1 MENKS
6 LLYPCASAARRVISL
21 DGMWRFEFDP
31 ESNGMDAGWGV
42 GLPKPI
48 SMPVPASFCDF
59 FTDKES
65 REYCGD
71 FWYETDFFV
80 PGEWSGKDVAIRFG
94 SVTHRA
100 RVFVNGVEVVNHEGG
115 FLPFDANVTEI
126 VRYNQYNKLTVLANN
141 ELNEYMLPAGQ
152 TNTLSNGKKVA
163 APYFD
168 FYNYAGIHRPVKL
181 LALPKERVLD
191 FEVTNRLVDGGA
203 EVDYTVTTNGSH
215 DVTVEVLDGTT
226 KVAEASGKTG
236 TLKITNAKLW
246 NVHAAYLYNFVIR
259 ITDGHAVIDE
269 YFDKIGIRTFEVKD
283 GHFLLNGKPVYL
295 RGFGKHE
302 DSDIRGRGLDLATV
316 KRDYELMKWIGA
328 NCFRTSHYPYA
339 EELYQMADEEG
350 FLIIDEVPAVGFMQS
365 TMNFL
370 AANQGNGKKVGY
382 FEKETTP
389 KLLENHKAA
398 LTDMITRDKN
408 HASVIAW
415 SILNEP
421 QCTSEGTEAYF
432 KPLFDLA
439 HELDPQ
445 KRPRT
450 YAIVMMSLPNNSKGQ
465 QFADFISL
473 NRYYG
478 WYVMGG
484 MCIVDAETA
493 FRKEMDGWAQVLNGR
508 PMIFTEYGADT
519 MPSEHKLPSVMMS
532 LPNNSKGQQFAD
544 FISLNRYY
552 GWYVMGGMC
561 IVDAETAFR
570 KEMDGW
576 AQVLNGRPM
585 IFTEYGA
592 DTMPSEHKLPS
603 VMWSQ
608 EYQNEYLDMNHNVFD
623 SYDFV
628 QGELVW
634 NFADFQTTEGIMR
647 ANGNKKG
654 IFTRQRQPKDA
665 AFHFRARWTSLPVD
679 YKGNTAQF

>member
-1 MENKS
+1 MQDKS
-6 LLYPCASAARRVISL
+6 LLYPCESSARRVVSL
-21 DGMWRFEFDP
+21 DGMWRFAFDP
-31 ESNGMDAGWGV
+31 QGQGVDKGWTMALPES
-42 GLPKPI
+42 I
-48 SMPVPASFCDF
+48 TMPVPASFCDF
-59 FTDKES
+59 FTDKDS

-80 PGEWSGKDVAIRFG
+80 PGEWEGKDIAVRFG
-94 SVTHRA
+94 SVTHHA
-100 RVFVNGVEVVNHEGG
+100 RIFVNGVEVTAHEGG
-115 FLPFDANVTEI
+115 FLPFDAAVTDI
-126 VRYNQYNKLTVLANN
+126 VRYNQHNHLAVLANN
-141 ELNEYMLPAGQ
+141 ELNETMLPAGR
-152 TNTLSNGKKVA
+152 TTTLSNGKKMA
-163 APYFD
+163 TPYFD

-181 LALPKERVLD
+181 MALPKERVLD
-191 FEVTNRLVDGGA
+191 FSVVHSLGGTAADVAYTVATNGDHAVCVDVYDGA
-203 EVDYTVTTNGSH
+203 E
-215 DVTVEVLDGTT
+215 
-226 KVAEASGKTG
+226 KVAHADGKSG
-236 TLKITNAKLW
+236 TLHIENVRLW
-246 NVHAAYLYNFVIR
+246 NVHAAYLYSFVIR
-259 ITDGHAVIDE
+259 ITDGETVVDE
-269 YFDKIGIRTFEVKD
+269 YHEKIGIRTFEIKD
-283 GHFLLNGKPVYL
+283 GNFLLNGKAVYL

-302 DSDIRGRGLDLATV
+302 DADIRGRGLDLATV

-350 FLIIDEVPAVGFMQS
+350 FLVIDEVPAVGFMES
-365 TMNFL
+365 TVNFL
-370 AANQGNGKKVGY
+370 SASQGNGKKVGW

-389 KLLENHKAA
+389 QLLENHKAA
-398 LTDMITRDKN
+398 LIDMINRDKN

-432 KPLFDLA
+432 KTLFDLA
-439 HELDPQ
+439 HEIDPQ

-484 MCIVDAETA
+484 MNIVDAEAA
-493 FRKEMDGWAQVLNGR
+493 FRREMDGWSMAL
-508 PMIFTEYGADT
+508 
-519 MPSEHKLPSVMMS
+519 H
-532 LPNNSKGQQFAD
+532 
-544 FISLNRYY
+544 
-552 GWYVMGGMC
+552 
-561 IVDAETAFR
+561 
-570 KEMDGW
+570 
-576 AQVLNGRPM
+576 GRPM

-608 EYQNEYLDMNHNVFD
+608 EYQNEYLDMNHAVFD
-623 SYDFV
+623 SYEFV
-628 QGELVW
+628 KGELVW

-647 ANGNKKG
+647 VNGNKKG

-665 AFHFRARWTSLPVD
+665 AFHFRTRWTTLPLD
-679 YKGNTAQF
+679 FKADK

>member
-6 LLYPCASAARRVISL
+6 LLYPCDSGSRRVVSL
-21 DGMWRFEFDP
+21 DGMWRFAFDP
-31 ESNGMDAGWGV
+31 ESKGVDGGWALH
-42 GLPKPI
+42 LPESI
-48 SMPVPASFCDF
+48 TMPVPASFCDF
-59 FTDKES
+59 FTDKDS

-80 PGEWSGKDVAIRFG
+80 PGEWEGKDIAVRFG

-100 RVFVNGVEVVNHEGG
+100 RIFVNGVEVTSHEGG
-115 FLPFDANVTEI
+115 FLPFDAAVTDI
-126 VRYNQYNKLTVLANN
+126 VRYNQFNHLAVLANN
-141 ELNEYMLPAGQ
+141 ELSEIMLPAGR
-152 TNTLSNGKKVA
+152 TTTLSNGKKVA
-163 APYFD
+163 TPYFD

-181 LALPKERVLD
+181 TALPKERVLD
-191 FEVTNRLVDGGA
+191 FSVVHTLNGNAADVA
-203 EVDYTVTTNGSH
+203 YTVTTNGEH
-215 DVTVEVLDGTT
+215 NVCIDVFDGCE
-226 KVAEASGKTG
+226 KVAHADGKTG
-236 TLKITNAKLW
+236 TLHIDNVKLW

-259 ITDGHAVIDE
+259 ITDGETVVDE
-269 YFDKIGIRTFEVKD
+269 YAEKIGIRTFEIK
-283 GHFLLNGKPVYL
+283 GGNFLLNGKPVYL

-302 DSDIRGRGLDLATV
+302 DADLRGRGLDLATV

-350 FLIIDEVPAVGFMQS
+350 FLVIDEVPAVGFMES
-365 TMNFL
+365 AMNFL
-370 AANQGNGKKVGY
+370 AANQGNGKKVGW

-389 KLLENHKAA
+389 QLLENHKAA
-398 LTDMITRDKN
+398 LIDMINRDKN

-432 KPLFDLA
+432 KTLFDLA
-439 HELDPQ
+439 HEIDPQ

-450 YAIVMMSLPNNSKGQ
+450 YAVVMMSLPHNSKGQ

-484 MCIVDAETA
+484 MSIVDAEAA
-493 FRKEMDGWAQVLNGR
+493 FRKEMDGWRMAL
-508 PMIFTEYGADT
+508 
-519 MPSEHKLPSVMMS
+519 H
-532 LPNNSKGQQFAD
+532 
-544 FISLNRYY
+544 
-552 GWYVMGGMC
+552 
-561 IVDAETAFR
+561 
-570 KEMDGW
+570 
-576 AQVLNGRPM
+576 GRPM

-608 EYQNEYLDMNHNVFD
+608 EYQNEYLDMNHAVFD
-623 SYDFV
+623 SYEFV
-628 QGELVW
+628 KGELVW

-647 ANGNKKG
+647 VNGNKKG

-665 AFHFRARWTSLPVD
+665 AFHFRARWTTLPLD
-679 YKGNTAQF
+679 FKADK

>member
-1 MENKS
+1 MQNKS
-6 LLYPCASAARRVISL
+6 LLYPCESSARRVVSL
-21 DGMWRFEFDP
+21 DGMWRFAFDP
-31 ESNGMDAGWGV
+31 QGQGVDKGWTMALPES
-42 GLPKPI
+42 I
-48 SMPVPASFCDF
+48 TMPVPASFCDF
-59 FTDKES
+59 FTDKDS

-80 PGEWSGKDVAIRFG
+80 PGEWEGKDIAVRFG
-94 SVTHRA
+94 SVTHHA
-100 RVFVNGVEVVNHEGG
+100 RIFVNGVEVTAHEGG
-115 FLPFDANVTEI
+115 FLPFDAAVTDI
-126 VRYNQYNKLTVLANN
+126 VRYNQHNHLAVLANN
-141 ELNEYMLPAGQ
+141 ELNETMLPAGR
-152 TNTLSNGKKVA
+152 TTTLSNGKKMA
-163 APYFD
+163 TPYFD

-181 LALPKERVLD
+181 MALPKERVLD
-191 FEVTNRLVDGGA
+191 FSVVHSLSGTAADVA
-203 EVDYTVTTNGSH
+203 YTVATNGSH
-215 DVTVEVLDGTT
+215 AVCVDVYDGAE
-226 KVAEASGKTG
+226 KVAHADGKSG
-236 TLKITNAKLW
+236 TLHIENVKLW

-259 ITDGHAVIDE
+259 ITDGETVVDE
-269 YFDKIGIRTFEVKD
+269 YREKIGIRTFEIKD
-283 GHFLLNGKPVYL
+283 GNFLLNGKAVYL

-302 DSDIRGRGLDLATV
+302 DADIRGRGLDLATV

-350 FLIIDEVPAVGFMQS
+350 FLVIDEVPAVGFMES

-370 AANQGNGKKVGY
+370 SASQGNGKKVGW

-389 KLLENHKAA
+389 QLLENHKAA
-398 LTDMITRDKN
+398 LIDMINRDKN

-432 KPLFDLA
+432 KTLFDLA
-439 HELDPQ
+439 HEIDPQ

-484 MCIVDAETA
+484 MNIVDAEAA
-493 FRKEMDGWAQVLNGR
+493 FRREMDGWSMAL
-508 PMIFTEYGADT
+508 
-519 MPSEHKLPSVMMS
+519 H
-532 LPNNSKGQQFAD
+532 
-544 FISLNRYY
+544 
-552 GWYVMGGMC
+552 
-561 IVDAETAFR
+561 
-570 KEMDGW
+570 
-576 AQVLNGRPM
+576 GRPM

-608 EYQNEYLDMNHNVFD
+608 EYQNEYLDMNHAVFD

-628 QGELVW
+628 KGELVW

-647 ANGNKKG
+647 VNGNKKG

-679 YKGNTAQF
+679 YKADK

>member
-6 LLYPCASAARRVISL
+6 LLYPCDSGSRRVVSL
-21 DGMWRFEFDP
+21 DGMWRFAFDP
-31 ESNGMDAGWGV
+31 ESKGV
-42 GLPKPI
+42 DNDWALNLPESI
-48 SMPVPASFCDF
+48 TMPVPASFCDF

-80 PGEWSGKDVAIRFG
+80 PGEWKGKDIAVRFG

-100 RVFVNGVEVVNHEGG
+100 RIFVNGVEVTTHEGG
-115 FLPFDANVTEI
+115 FLPFDAAVTDI
-126 VRYNQYNKLTVLANN
+126 VRYNQFNHLAVLANN
-141 ELNEYMLPAGQ
+141 ELSETMLPAGR
-152 TNTLSNGKKVA
+152 TTTLSNGKKFA
-163 APYFD
+163 TPYFD

-181 LALPKERVLD
+181 TALPKERVLD
-191 FEVTNRLVDGGA
+191 FSVVHSLNGTAADVA
-203 EVDYTVTTNGSH
+203 YTVTTNGVHSVSI
-215 DVTVEVLDGTT
+215 DVLDGTE
-226 KVAEASGKTG
+226 KVAHAEGKTG
-236 TLKITNAKLW
+236 TLHIDNVKLW

-259 ITDGHAVIDE
+259 ITDGETVVDE
-269 YFDKIGIRTFEVKD
+269 YAERIGIRTFEIKD
-283 GHFLLNGKPVYL
+283 GNFLLNGKPVYL

-302 DSDIRGRGLDLATV
+302 DADLRGRGLDLATV

-350 FLIIDEVPAVGFMQS
+350 FLIIDEVPAVGFMES
-365 TMNFL
+365 TVNFL
-370 AANQGNGKKVGY
+370 AANQGNGKKVGW

-389 KLLENHKAA
+389 QLLENHKAA
-398 LTDMITRDKN
+398 LIDMINRDKN

-432 KPLFDLA
+432 KTLFDLA
-439 HELDPQ
+439 HEIDPQ

-450 YAIVMMSLPNNSKGQ
+450 YAIVMMSLPHNSKGQ

-484 MCIVDAETA
+484 MSIVDAEAA
-493 FRKEMDGWAQVLNGR
+493 FRKEMDGWRMAL
-508 PMIFTEYGADT
+508 
-519 MPSEHKLPSVMMS
+519 H
-532 LPNNSKGQQFAD
+532 
-544 FISLNRYY
+544 
-552 GWYVMGGMC
+552 
-561 IVDAETAFR
+561 
-570 KEMDGW
+570 
-576 AQVLNGRPM
+576 GRPM

-608 EYQNEYLDMNHNVFD
+608 EYQNEYLDMNHAVFD
-623 SYDFV
+623 SYEFV
-628 QGELVW
+628 KGELVW

-647 ANGNKKG
+647 VNGNKKG

-665 AFHFRARWTSLPVD
+665 AFHFRARWTTLPLD
-679 YKGNTAQF
+679 FKSDK

>member
-1 MENKS
+1 MQNKS
-6 LLYPCASAARRVISL
+6 LLYPCESSARRVVSL
-21 DGMWRFEFDP
+21 DGMWRFAFDP
-31 ESNGMDAGWGV
+31 QGQGVDKGWTMALPES
-42 GLPKPI
+42 I
-48 SMPVPASFCDF
+48 TMPVPASFCDF
-59 FTDKES
+59 FTDKDS

-80 PGEWSGKDVAIRFG
+80 PGEWEGKDIAVRFG
-94 SVTHRA
+94 SVTHHA
-100 RVFVNGVEVVNHEGG
+100 RIFVNGVEVTAHEGG
-115 FLPFDANVTEI
+115 FLPFDAAVTDI
-126 VRYNQYNKLTVLANN
+126 VRYNQHNHLAVLANN
-141 ELNEYMLPAGQ
+141 ELNETMLPAGR
-152 TNTLSNGKKVA
+152 TTTLSNGKKMA
-163 APYFD
+163 MPYFD

-181 LALPKERVLD
+181 MALPKERVLD
-191 FEVTNRLVDGGA
+191 FSVVHSISGTDADVA
-203 EVDYTVTTNGSH
+203 YTVTTNGDH
-215 DVTVEVLDGTT
+215 AVCVDVYDGAE
-226 KVAEASGKTG
+226 KVAHADGKSG
-236 TLKITNAKLW
+236 TLHIENVRLW
-246 NVHAAYLYNFVIR
+246 NVHAAYLYSFVIR
-259 ITDGHAVIDE
+259 ITDGETVVDE
-269 YFDKIGIRTFEVKD
+269 YHEKIGIRTFEIKD
-283 GHFLLNGKPVYL
+283 GNFLLNGKAVYL

-302 DSDIRGRGLDLATV
+302 DADIRGRGLDLATV

-350 FLIIDEVPAVGFMQS
+350 FLVIDEVPAVGFMES

-370 AANQGNGKKVGY
+370 SASQGNGKKVGW

-389 KLLENHKAA
+389 QLLENHKAA
-398 LTDMITRDKN
+398 LIDMINRDKN

-432 KPLFDLA
+432 KTLFDLA
-439 HELDPQ
+439 HEIDPQ

-484 MCIVDAETA
+484 MNIVDAEAA
-493 FRKEMDGWAQVLNGR
+493 FRREMDGWSMVL
-508 PMIFTEYGADT
+508 
-519 MPSEHKLPSVMMS
+519 H
-532 LPNNSKGQQFAD
+532 
-544 FISLNRYY
+544 
-552 GWYVMGGMC
+552 
-561 IVDAETAFR
+561 
-570 KEMDGW
+570 
-576 AQVLNGRPM
+576 GRPM

-608 EYQNEYLDMNHNVFD
+608 EYQNEYLDMNHAVFD

-628 QGELVW
+628 KGELVW

-647 ANGNKKG
+647 VNGNKKG

-679 YKGNTAQF
+679 YKADK

>member
-1 MENKS
+1 MQNKS
-6 LLYPCASAARRVISL
+6 LLYPCESSARRVVSL
-21 DGMWRFEFDP
+21 DGMWRFAFDP
-31 ESNGMDAGWGV
+31 QGQGVDKGWTMALPES
-42 GLPKPI
+42 I
-48 SMPVPASFCDF
+48 TMPVPASFCDF
-59 FTDKES
+59 FTDKDS

-80 PGEWSGKDVAIRFG
+80 PGEWEGKDIAVRFG
-94 SVTHRA
+94 SVTHHA
-100 RVFVNGVEVVNHEGG
+100 RIFVNGVEVTAHEGD
-115 FLPFDANVTEI
+115 FLPFDAAVTDI
-126 VRYNQYNKLTVLANN
+126 VRYNQHNHLAVLANN
-141 ELNEYMLPAGQ
+141 ELNETMLPAGR
-152 TNTLSNGKKVA
+152 TTTLSNGKKMA
-163 APYFD
+163 TPYFD

-181 LALPKERVLD
+181 MALPKERILD
-191 FEVTNRLVDGGA
+191 FSVVHSLSGTAADVA
-203 EVDYTVTTNGSH
+203 YTVATNGSH
-215 DVTVEVLDGTT
+215 AVCVDVYDGAE
-226 KVAEASGKTG
+226 KVAHADGKSG
-236 TLKITNAKLW
+236 TLHIENVRLW

-259 ITDGHAVIDE
+259 ITDGETVVDE
-269 YFDKIGIRTFEVKD
+269 YHEKIGIRTFEIKD
-283 GHFLLNGKPVYL
+283 GNFLLNGKAVYL

-302 DSDIRGRGLDLATV
+302 DADIRGRGLDLVTV

-350 FLIIDEVPAVGFMQS
+350 FLVIDEVPAVGFMES
-365 TMNFL
+365 TVNFL
-370 AANQGNGKKVGY
+370 SASQGNGKKVGW

-389 KLLENHKAA
+389 QLLENHKAA
-398 LTDMITRDKN
+398 LIDMINR
-408 HASVIAW
+408 

-432 KPLFDLA
+432 KTLFDLA
-439 HELDPQ
+439 HEIDPQ

-484 MCIVDAETA
+484 MNIVDAEAA
-493 FRKEMDGWAQVLNGR
+493 FRREMDGWSMAL
-508 PMIFTEYGADT
+508 
-519 MPSEHKLPSVMMS
+519 H
-532 LPNNSKGQQFAD
+532 
-544 FISLNRYY
+544 
-552 GWYVMGGMC
+552 
-561 IVDAETAFR
+561 
-570 KEMDGW
+570 
-576 AQVLNGRPM
+576 GRPM

-608 EYQNEYLDMNHNVFD
+608 EYQNEYLDMNHAVFD

-628 QGELVW
+628 KGELVW

-647 ANGNKKG
+647 VNGNKKG

-679 YKGNTAQF
+679 YKADK

>member
-6 LLYPCASAARRVISL
+6 LLYPCDSGSRRVVSL
-21 DGMWRFEFDP
+21 DGMWRFAFDP
-31 ESNGMDAGWGV
+31 ESKGVDGGWALH
-42 GLPKPI
+42 LPESI
-48 SMPVPASFCDF
+48 TMPVPASFCDF

-80 PGEWSGKDVAIRFG
+80 PGEWEGKDIAVRFG

-100 RVFVNGVEVVNHEGG
+100 RIFVNGVEATSHEGG
-115 FLPFDANVTEI
+115 FLPFDAAVTDI
-126 VRYNQYNKLTVLANN
+126 VRYNQFNHLAVLANN
-141 ELNEYMLPAGQ
+141 ELNETMLPAGR
-152 TNTLSNGKKVA
+152 TTTLSNGKKFA
-163 APYFD
+163 TPYFD

-181 LALPKERVLD
+181 TALPKERVLD
-191 FEVTNRLVDGGA
+191 FSVVHTLNDSAADVA
-203 EVDYTVTTNGSH
+203 YTVTTNGEH
-215 DVTVEVLDGTT
+215 NVCIDVFDGCE
-226 KVAEASGKTG
+226 KVAHADGKTG
-236 TLKITNAKLW
+236 TLHIDNVKLW

-259 ITDGHAVIDE
+259 ITDGETVVDE
-269 YFDKIGIRTFEVKD
+269 YAEKIGIRTFEIKD
-283 GHFLLNGKPVYL
+283 GNFLLNGKPVYL

-302 DSDIRGRGLDLATV
+302 DADLRGRGLDLATV

-350 FLIIDEVPAVGFMQS
+350 FLVIDEVPAVGFMES
-365 TMNFL
+365 AMNFL
-370 AANQGNGKKVGY
+370 AANQGNGKKVGW

-389 KLLENHKAA
+389 QLLENHKAA
-398 LTDMITRDKN
+398 LIDMINRDKN

-432 KPLFDLA
+432 KTLFDLA
-439 HELDPQ
+439 HEIDPQ

-450 YAIVMMSLPNNSKGQ
+450 YAVVMMSLPHNSKGQ

-484 MCIVDAETA
+484 MSIVDAEAA
-493 FRKEMDGWAQVLNGR
+493 FRKEMDGWRMAL
-508 PMIFTEYGADT
+508 
-519 MPSEHKLPSVMMS
+519 H
-532 LPNNSKGQQFAD
+532 
-544 FISLNRYY
+544 
-552 GWYVMGGMC
+552 
-561 IVDAETAFR
+561 
-570 KEMDGW
+570 
-576 AQVLNGRPM
+576 GRPM

-608 EYQNEYLDMNHNVFD
+608 EYQNEYLDMNHAVFD
-623 SYDFV
+623 SYEFV
-628 QGELVW
+628 KGELVW

-647 ANGNKKG
+647 VNGNKKG

-665 AFHFRARWTSLPVD
+665 AFHFRARWTTLPLD
-679 YKGNTAQF
+679 FKADK

>member
-1 MENKS
+1 MQNKS
-6 LLYPCASAARRVISL
+6 LLYPCESSARRVVSL
-21 DGMWRFEFDP
+21 DGMWRFAFDP
-31 ESNGMDAGWGV
+31 QGQGVDKGWTMALPES
-42 GLPKPI
+42 I
-48 SMPVPASFCDF
+48 TMPVPASFCDF
-59 FTDKES
+59 FTDKDS

-80 PGEWSGKDVAIRFG
+80 PGEWEGKDIAVRFG
-94 SVTHRA
+94 SVTHHA
-100 RVFVNGVEVVNHEGG
+100 RIFVNGVEVTAHEGG
-115 FLPFDANVTEI
+115 FLPFDAAVTDI
-126 VRYNQYNKLTVLANN
+126 VRYNQHNHLAVLANN
-141 ELNEYMLPAGQ
+141 ELNETMLPAGR
-152 TNTLSNGKKVA
+152 TTTLSNGKKMA
-163 APYFD
+163 MPYFD

-181 LALPKERVLD
+181 MALPKERVLD
-191 FEVTNRLVDGGA
+191 FSVVHSISGTAADVA
-203 EVDYTVTTNGSH
+203 YTVTTNGDH
-215 DVTVEVLDGTT
+215 AVCVDVYDGAE
-226 KVAEASGKTG
+226 KVAHADGKSG
-236 TLKITNAKLW
+236 TLHIENVRLW
-246 NVHAAYLYNFVIR
+246 NVHAAYLYSFVIR
-259 ITDGHAVIDE
+259 ITDGETVVDE
-269 YFDKIGIRTFEVKD
+269 YREKIGIRTFEIKD
-283 GHFLLNGKPVYL
+283 GNFLLNGKAVYL

-302 DSDIRGRGLDLATV
+302 DADIRGRGLDLATV

-350 FLIIDEVPAVGFMQS
+350 FLVIDEVPAVGFMES

-370 AANQGNGKKVGY
+370 SASQGNGKKVGW
-382 FEKETTP
+382 FEKQTTP
-389 KLLENHKAA
+389 QLLENHKAA
-398 LTDMITRDKN
+398 LIDMINRDKN

-432 KPLFDLA
+432 KTLFDLA
-439 HELDPQ
+439 HEIDPQ

-484 MCIVDAETA
+484 MNIVDAEAA
-493 FRKEMDGWAQVLNGR
+493 FRREMDGWNMAL
-508 PMIFTEYGADT
+508 
-519 MPSEHKLPSVMMS
+519 H
-532 LPNNSKGQQFAD
+532 
-544 FISLNRYY
+544 
-552 GWYVMGGMC
+552 
-561 IVDAETAFR
+561 
-570 KEMDGW
+570 
-576 AQVLNGRPM
+576 GRPM

-608 EYQNEYLDMNHNVFD
+608 EYQNEYLDMNHAVFD

-628 QGELVW
+628 KGELVW

-647 ANGNKKG
+647 VNGNKKG

-679 YKGNTAQF
+679 YKADK

>member
-1 MENKS
+1 MQNKS
-6 LLYPCASAARRVISL
+6 LLYPCESSARRVVSL
-21 DGMWRFEFDP
+21 DGMWRFAFDP
-31 ESNGMDAGWGV
+31 QGQGVDKGWTMALPES
-42 GLPKPI
+42 I
-48 SMPVPASFCDF
+48 TMPVPASFCDF
-59 FTDKES
+59 FTDKDS

-80 PGEWSGKDVAIRFG
+80 PGEWEGKDIAVRFG
-94 SVTHRA
+94 SVTHHA
-100 RVFVNGVEVVNHEGG
+100 RIFVNGVEVTAHEGG
-115 FLPFDANVTEI
+115 FLPFDAAVTDI
-126 VRYNQYNKLTVLANN
+126 VRYNQHNHLAVLANN
-141 ELNEYMLPAGQ
+141 ELNETMLPAGR
-152 TNTLSNGKKVA
+152 TTTLSNGKKMA
-163 APYFD
+163 MPYFD

-181 LALPKERVLD
+181 MALPKERVLD
-191 FEVTNRLVDGGA
+191 FSVVHSISGTDADVA
-203 EVDYTVTTNGSH
+203 YTVTTNGDH
-215 DVTVEVLDGTT
+215 AVCVDVYDGAE
-226 KVAEASGKTG
+226 KVAHADGKSG
-236 TLKITNAKLW
+236 TLHIENVKLW
-246 NVHAAYLYNFVIR
+246 NVHAAYLYSFVIR
-259 ITDGHAVIDE
+259 ITDGETVVDE
-269 YFDKIGIRTFEVKD
+269 YHEKIGIRTFEIKD
-283 GHFLLNGKPVYL
+283 GSFLLNGKAVYL

-302 DSDIRGRGLDLATV
+302 DADIRGRGLDLATV

-350 FLIIDEVPAVGFMQS
+350 FLVIDEVPAVGFMES

-370 AANQGNGKKVGY
+370 SASQGNGKKVGW

-389 KLLENHKAA
+389 QLLENHKAA
-398 LTDMITRDKN
+398 LIDMINRDKN

-432 KPLFDLA
+432 KTLFDLA
-439 HELDPQ
+439 HEIDPQ

-484 MCIVDAETA
+484 MNIVDAEAA
-493 FRKEMDGWAQVLNGR
+493 FRREMDGWSMVL
-508 PMIFTEYGADT
+508 
-519 MPSEHKLPSVMMS
+519 H
-532 LPNNSKGQQFAD
+532 
-544 FISLNRYY
+544 
-552 GWYVMGGMC
+552 
-561 IVDAETAFR
+561 
-570 KEMDGW
+570 
-576 AQVLNGRPM
+576 GRPM

-608 EYQNEYLDMNHNVFD
+608 EYQNEYLDMNHAVFD

-628 QGELVW
+628 KGELVW

-647 ANGNKKG
+647 VNGNKKG

-679 YKGNTAQF
+679 YKADK

>member
-1 MENKS
+1 MQDKS
-6 LLYPCASAARRVISL
+6 LLYPCESSARRVVSL
-21 DGMWRFEFDP
+21 DGMWRFAFDP
-31 ESNGMDAGWGV
+31 QGQGVDKGWTMALPES
-42 GLPKPI
+42 I
-48 SMPVPASFCDF
+48 TMPVPASFCDF
-59 FTDKES
+59 FTDKDS

-80 PGEWSGKDVAIRFG
+80 PGEWEGKDIAVRFG
-94 SVTHRA
+94 SVTHHA
-100 RVFVNGVEVVNHEGG
+100 RIFVNGVEVTAHEGG
-115 FLPFDANVTEI
+115 FLPFDAAVTDI
-126 VRYNQYNKLTVLANN
+126 VRYNQHNHLAVLANN
-141 ELNEYMLPAGQ
+141 ELNETMLPAGR
-152 TNTLSNGKKVA
+152 TTTLSNGKKMA
-163 APYFD
+163 MPYFD

-181 LALPKERVLD
+181 MALPKERVLD
-191 FEVTNRLVDGGA
+191 FSVVHSLSGTDADVA
-203 EVDYTVTTNGSH
+203 YTVTTNGDH
-215 DVTVEVLDGTT
+215 AVCVDVYDGAE
-226 KVAEASGKTG
+226 KVAHADGKSG
-236 TLKITNAKLW
+236 TLHIENVRLW
-246 NVHAAYLYNFVIR
+246 NVHAAYLYSFVIR
-259 ITDGHAVIDE
+259 ITDGETVVDE
-269 YFDKIGIRTFEVKD
+269 YHEKIGIRTFEIKD
-283 GHFLLNGKPVYL
+283 GNFLLNGKAVYL

-302 DSDIRGRGLDLATV
+302 DADIRGRGLDLATV

-350 FLIIDEVPAVGFMQS
+350 FLVIDEVPAVGFMES

-370 AANQGNGKKVGY
+370 SASQGNGKKVGW

-389 KLLENHKAA
+389 QLLENHKAA
-398 LTDMITRDKN
+398 LIDMINRDKN

-432 KPLFDLA
+432 KTLFDLA
-439 HELDPQ
+439 HEIDPQ

-473 NRYYG
+473 DRYYG

-484 MCIVDAETA
+484 MNIVDAEAA
-493 FRKEMDGWAQVLNGR
+493 FRREMDGWSMAL
-508 PMIFTEYGADT
+508 
-519 MPSEHKLPSVMMS
+519 H
-532 LPNNSKGQQFAD
+532 
-544 FISLNRYY
+544 
-552 GWYVMGGMC
+552 
-561 IVDAETAFR
+561 
-570 KEMDGW
+570 
-576 AQVLNGRPM
+576 GRPM

-608 EYQNEYLDMNHNVFD
+608 EYQNEYLDMNHAVFD

-628 QGELVW
+628 KGELVW

-647 ANGNKKG
+647 VNGNKKG

-679 YKGNTAQF
+679 YKADK

>member
-6 LLYPCASAARRVISL
+6 LLYPCDSGSRRVVSL
-21 DGMWRFEFDP
+21 DGMWRFAFDP
-31 ESNGMDAGWGV
+31 ESKGVDGGWALH
-42 GLPKPI
+42 LPESI
-48 SMPVPASFCDF
+48 TMPVPASFCDF

-80 PGEWSGKDVAIRFG
+80 PGEWEGKDIAVRFG

-100 RVFVNGVEVVNHEGG
+100 RIFVNGVEVTSHEGG
-115 FLPFDANVTEI
+115 FLPFDAAVTDI
-126 VRYNQYNKLTVLANN
+126 VRYNQFNHLAVLANN
-141 ELNEYMLPAGQ
+141 ELSEIMLPAGR
-152 TNTLSNGKKVA
+152 TTTLSNGKKVA
-163 APYFD
+163 TPYFD

-181 LALPKERVLD
+181 TALPKERVLD
-191 FEVTNRLVDGGA
+191 FSVVHTLNGNAADVA
-203 EVDYTVTTNGSH
+203 YTVTTNGEH
-215 DVTVEVLDGTT
+215 NVCIDVFDGCE
-226 KVAEASGKTG
+226 KVAHADGKTG
-236 TLKITNAKLW
+236 TLHIDSVKLW

-259 ITDGHAVIDE
+259 ITDGETVVDE
-269 YFDKIGIRTFEVKD
+269 YAEKIGIRTFEIKD
-283 GHFLLNGKPVYL
+283 GNFLLNGKPVYL

-302 DSDIRGRGLDLATV
+302 DADLRGRGLDLATV

-350 FLIIDEVPAVGFMQS
+350 FLVIDEVPAVGFMES
-365 TMNFL
+365 AMNFL
-370 AANQGNGKKVGY
+370 AANQGNGKKVGW

-389 KLLENHKAA
+389 QLLENHKAA
-398 LTDMITRDKN
+398 LIDMINRDKN

-432 KPLFDLA
+432 KTLFDLA
-439 HELDPQ
+439 HEIDPQ

-450 YAIVMMSLPNNSKGQ
+450 YAIVMMSLPHNSKGQ

-484 MCIVDAETA
+484 MSIVDAEAA
-493 FRKEMDGWAQVLNGR
+493 FRKEMDGWRMAL
-508 PMIFTEYGADT
+508 
-519 MPSEHKLPSVMMS
+519 H
-532 LPNNSKGQQFAD
+532 
-544 FISLNRYY
+544 
-552 GWYVMGGMC
+552 
-561 IVDAETAFR
+561 
-570 KEMDGW
+570 
-576 AQVLNGRPM
+576 GRPM

-608 EYQNEYLDMNHNVFD
+608 EYQNEYLDMNHAVFD
-623 SYDFV
+623 SYEFV
-628 QGELVW
+628 KGELVW

-647 ANGNKKG
+647 VNGNKKG

-665 AFHFRARWTSLPVD
+665 AFHFRARWTTLPLD
-679 YKGNTAQF
+679 FKADK

>member
-1 MENKS
+1 MQNKS
-6 LLYPCASAARRVISL
+6 LLYPCESSARRVVSL
-21 DGMWRFEFDP
+21 DGMWRFAFDP
-31 ESNGMDAGWGV
+31 QGQGVDKGWTMALPES
-42 GLPKPI
+42 I
-48 SMPVPASFCDF
+48 TMPVPASFCDF
-59 FTDKES
+59 FTDKDS

-80 PGEWSGKDVAIRFG
+80 PGEWEGKDIAVRFG
-94 SVTHRA
+94 SVTHHA
-100 RVFVNGVEVVNHEGG
+100 RIFVNGVEVTAHEGG
-115 FLPFDANVTEI
+115 FLPFDAAVTDI
-126 VRYNQYNKLTVLANN
+126 VRYNQHNHLAVLANN
-141 ELNEYMLPAGQ
+141 ELNETMLPAGR
-152 TNTLSNGKKVA
+152 TTTLSNGKKMA
-163 APYFD
+163 TPYFD

-181 LALPKERVLD
+181 MALPKERVLD
-191 FEVTNRLVDGGA
+191 FSVVHSLSGTAADVAYTVATNGDHAVCVDVYDGA
-203 EVDYTVTTNGSH
+203 E
-215 DVTVEVLDGTT
+215 
-226 KVAEASGKTG
+226 KVAHGDGKSG
-236 TLKITNAKLW
+236 TLHIDNVKLW

-259 ITDGHAVIDE
+259 ITDGETVVDE
-269 YFDKIGIRTFEVKD
+269 YREKIGIRTFEIKD
-283 GHFLLNGKPVYL
+283 GNFLLNGKPVYL

-302 DSDIRGRGLDLATV
+302 DADIRGRGLDLATV

-350 FLIIDEVPAVGFMQS
+350 FLVIDEVPAVGFMES

-370 AANQGNGKKVGY
+370 SASQGNGKKVGW

-389 KLLENHKAA
+389 QLLENHKAA
-398 LTDMITRDKN
+398 LIDMINRDKN

-432 KPLFDLA
+432 KTLFDLV
-439 HELDPQ
+439 HEIDPQ

-484 MCIVDAETA
+484 MNIVDAEAA
-493 FRKEMDGWAQVLNGR
+493 FRREMDGWSMAL
-508 PMIFTEYGADT
+508 
-519 MPSEHKLPSVMMS
+519 H
-532 LPNNSKGQQFAD
+532 
-544 FISLNRYY
+544 
-552 GWYVMGGMC
+552 
-561 IVDAETAFR
+561 
-570 KEMDGW
+570 
-576 AQVLNGRPM
+576 GRPM

-608 EYQNEYLDMNHNVFD
+608 EYQNEYLDMNHAVFD

-628 QGELVW
+628 KGELVW

-647 ANGNKKG
+647 VNGNKKG

-679 YKGNTAQF
+679 YKADK

>member
-1 MENKS
+1 MQDKS
-6 LLYPCASAARRVISL
+6 LLYPCESSARRVVSL
-21 DGMWRFEFDP
+21 DGMWRFAFDP
-31 ESNGMDAGWGV
+31 QGQGVDKGWTMALPES
-42 GLPKPI
+42 I
-48 SMPVPASFCDF
+48 TMPVPASFCDF
-59 FTDKES
+59 FTDKDS

-80 PGEWSGKDVAIRFG
+80 PGEWEGKDIAVRFG
-94 SVTHRA
+94 SVTHHA
-100 RVFVNGVEVVNHEGG
+100 RIFVNGVEVTAHEGG
-115 FLPFDANVTEI
+115 FLPFDAAVTDI
-126 VRYNQYNKLTVLANN
+126 VRYNQHNHLAVLANN
-141 ELNEYMLPAGQ
+141 ELNETMLPAGR
-152 TNTLSNGKKVA
+152 TTTLSNGKKMA
-163 APYFD
+163 MPYFD

-181 LALPKERVLD
+181 MALPKERVLD
-191 FEVTNRLVDGGA
+191 FSVVHSLSGTAADVA
-203 EVDYTVTTNGSH
+203 YTVTTNGDH
-215 DVTVEVLDGTT
+215 AVCVDVYDGAE
-226 KVAEASGKTG
+226 KVAHADGKSG
-236 TLKITNAKLW
+236 TLHIENVRLW
-246 NVHAAYLYNFVIR
+246 NIHAAYLYSFVIR
-259 ITDGHAVIDE
+259 ITDGETVVDE
-269 YFDKIGIRTFEVKD
+269 YHEKIGIRTFEIKD
-283 GHFLLNGKPVYL
+283 GNFLLNGKAVYL

-302 DSDIRGRGLDLATV
+302 DADIRGRGLDLATG

-350 FLIIDEVPAVGFMQS
+350 FLVIDEVPAVGFMES

-370 AANQGNGKKVGY
+370 SASQGNGKKVGW

-389 KLLENHKAA
+389 QLLENHKAA
-398 LTDMITRDKN
+398 LIDMINRDKN

-432 KPLFDLA
+432 KTLFDLA
-439 HELDPQ
+439 HEIDPQ

-484 MCIVDAETA
+484 MNIVDAEAA
-493 FRKEMDGWAQVLNGR
+493 FRREMDGWSMVL
-508 PMIFTEYGADT
+508 
-519 MPSEHKLPSVMMS
+519 H
-532 LPNNSKGQQFAD
+532 
-544 FISLNRYY
+544 
-552 GWYVMGGMC
+552 
-561 IVDAETAFR
+561 
-570 KEMDGW
+570 
-576 AQVLNGRPM
+576 GRPM

-608 EYQNEYLDMNHNVFD
+608 EYQNEYLDMNHAVFD

-628 QGELVW
+628 KGELVW

-647 ANGNKKG
+647 VNGNKKG

-665 AFHFRARWTSLPVD
+665 AFHFRARWTSLPMD
-679 YKGNTAQF
+679 YKADK

>member
-1 MENKS
+1 MQNKS
-6 LLYPCASAARRVISL
+6 LLYPCESSARRVVSL
-21 DGMWRFEFDP
+21 DGMWRFAFDP
-31 ESNGMDAGWGV
+31 QGQGVDKGWTMALPES
-42 GLPKPI
+42 I
-48 SMPVPASFCDF
+48 TMPVPASFCDF
-59 FTDKES
+59 FTDKDS

-80 PGEWSGKDVAIRFG
+80 PGEWEGKDIAVRFG
-94 SVTHRA
+94 SVTHHA
-100 RVFVNGVEVVNHEGG
+100 RIFVNGVEVTAHEGG
-115 FLPFDANVTEI
+115 FLPFDAAVTDI
-126 VRYNQYNKLTVLANN
+126 VRYNQHNHLAVLANN
-141 ELNEYMLPAGQ
+141 ELNETMLPAGR
-152 TNTLSNGKKVA
+152 TTTLSNGKKMA
-163 APYFD
+163 TPYFD

-181 LALPKERVLD
+181 MALPKERVLD
-191 FEVTNRLVDGGA
+191 FSVVHSLSGTAADVAYTVATNGDHAVCVDVYDGA
-203 EVDYTVTTNGSH
+203 E
-215 DVTVEVLDGTT
+215 
-226 KVAEASGKTG
+226 KVAHADGKSG
-236 TLKITNAKLW
+236 TLYIENVKLW

-259 ITDGHAVIDE
+259 ITDGETVVDE
-269 YFDKIGIRTFEVKD
+269 YREKIGIRTFEIKD
-283 GHFLLNGKPVYL
+283 GNFLLNGKAVYL

-302 DSDIRGRGLDLATV
+302 DADIRGRGLDLATV

-350 FLIIDEVPAVGFMQS
+350 FLVIDEVPAVGFMES
-365 TMNFL
+365 TVNFL
-370 AANQGNGKKVGY
+370 SASQGNGKKVGW

-389 KLLENHKAA
+389 QLLENHKAA
-398 LTDMITRDKN
+398 LIDMINRDKN

-432 KPLFDLA
+432 KTLFDLA
-439 HELDPQ
+439 HEIDPQ

-484 MCIVDAETA
+484 MNIVDAEAA
-493 FRKEMDGWAQVLNGR
+493 FRREMDGWSMAL
-508 PMIFTEYGADT
+508 
-519 MPSEHKLPSVMMS
+519 H
-532 LPNNSKGQQFAD
+532 
-544 FISLNRYY
+544 
-552 GWYVMGGMC
+552 
-561 IVDAETAFR
+561 
-570 KEMDGW
+570 
-576 AQVLNGRPM
+576 GRPM

-608 EYQNEYLDMNHNVFD
+608 EYQNEYLDMNHAVFD

-628 QGELVW
+628 KGELVW

-647 ANGNKKG
+647 VNGNKKG

-679 YKGNTAQF
+679 YKADK